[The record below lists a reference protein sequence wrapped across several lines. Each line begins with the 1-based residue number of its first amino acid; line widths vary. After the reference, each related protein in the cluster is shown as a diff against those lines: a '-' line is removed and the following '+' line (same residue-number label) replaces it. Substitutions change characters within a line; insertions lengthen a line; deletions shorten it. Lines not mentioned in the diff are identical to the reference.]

1 MGFSVNVLEGGD
13 SCGAYFLGFWLHG
26 SPTLVESD
34 MNPRKRGLKFSL
46 VFESAIFGGSVV
58 ELSQRK
64 QNQQI
69 ESLTFMTRH
78 DTLPVLSSA
87 AGMSGSILSPPPRM
101 LGGFAQV

>member
-1 MGFSVNVLEGGD
+1 MRVCPKLDWGSLNYYKVYHMGFSVNVLEGGD

-69 ESLTFMTRH
+69 ESLT
-78 DTLPVLSSA
+78 S
-87 AGMSGSILSPPPRM
+87 
-101 LGGFAQV
+101 